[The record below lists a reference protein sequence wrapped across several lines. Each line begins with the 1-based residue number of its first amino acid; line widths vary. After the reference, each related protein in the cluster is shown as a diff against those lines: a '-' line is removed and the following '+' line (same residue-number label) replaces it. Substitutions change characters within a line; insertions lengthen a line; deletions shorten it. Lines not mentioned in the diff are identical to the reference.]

1 MVSSRVVNCSTEPI
15 LDGIVPQ
22 PVIAGRAF
30 LTPVTYTYVMQMC
43 YIQTLGLNLDVF
55 GKDYMQFQTAFPS
68 YLGRQSMT
76 KKYVNTMSSISRI
89 V

>member
-1 MVSSRVVNCSTEPI
+1 
-15 LDGIVPQ
+15 
-22 PVIAGRAF
+22 
-30 LTPVTYTYVMQMC
+30 MQMC

-89 V
+89 VWCILTLFILFRHALEISSVLNIVAWA